1 MVRDPLEVAVHEDV
15 PRARFDLQ
23 ASLRHSLDQVV
34 EVFVVHA
41 VDVIV
46 HLHDVPDGFRVVL
59 DEGVNRRVDHL
70 DRSVC
75 HLPDSRKLGFGT
87 ARRRTELQREFPD
100 VFRVPSDPVQVGRDL
115 ERGRDR
121 PKIPSDG
128 RMEGDEVDA
137 RVLDLE
143 LETVDFLIDREDLSR
158 NFSVEPGQRVDGLSD
173 RELAELGEGHH
184 VLVQFLQPLL

>member
-1 MVRDPLEVAVHEDV
+1 MY
-15 PRARFDLQ
+15 RAPVSIFRLPSVIRLTR
-23 ASLRHSLDQVV
+23 SLKFSSCMRSTSSSTCMM
-34 EVFVVHA
+34 
-41 VDVIV
+41 
-46 HLHDVPDGFRVVL
+46 FRTDCIVL

-75 HLPDSRKLGFGT
+75 HLPDSRKLGLGT

-143 LETVDFLIDREDLSR
+143 LETVDLLIDREDLSR
-158 NFSVEPGQRVDGLSD
+158 NFSVEAGQRVDGLSD

-184 VLVQFLQPLL
+184 ILVQFLQ

>member
-1 MVRDPLEVAVHEDV
+1 L
-15 PRARFDLQ
+15 
-23 ASLRHSLDQVV
+23 
-34 EVFVVHA
+34 
-41 VDVIV
+41 
-46 HLHDVPDGFRVVL
+46 
-59 DEGVNRRVDHL
+59 
-70 DRSVC
+70 
-75 HLPDSRKLGFGT
+75 GT

-158 NFSVEPGQRVDGLSD
+158 DLSIEPGQRSSPSQSD
-173 RELAELGEGHH
+173 RA
-184 VLVQFLQPLL
+184 PRTARP